1 MIPSRPWISSSLS
14 AFPMGEGLLVAD
26 AEPRDG
32 HVVGVLVGGQHPKGN
47 VLVAAPLDLSG
58 GAHPR
63 Q

>member
-1 MIPSRPWISSSLS
+1 
-14 AFPMGEGLLVAD
+14 MGEGLLVAD